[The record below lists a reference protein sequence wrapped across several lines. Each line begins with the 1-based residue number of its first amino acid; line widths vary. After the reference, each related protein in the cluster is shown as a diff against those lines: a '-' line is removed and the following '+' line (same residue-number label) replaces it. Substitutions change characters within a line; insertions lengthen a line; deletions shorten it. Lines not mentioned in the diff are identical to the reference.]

1 MGLKNKKNRF
11 EIAKK
16 REQTLASPVFL
27 WYTNVSQEIKIKTHN
42 ETTKYFI
49 SLTWTKPLN
58 SLHQIWKQSLNPTFI
73 PSSSSTDFPFL
84 RIRDQTLKK
93 KLLYPLDIT
102 ARIMLLSNCS
112 SSFLLISMIFLCE
125 FECTAG
131 MKVGLEAGRYSGT
144 RRPDLN
150 LTPQALQRVFGPL
163 GPSLHCGVL
172 VVSQW
177 VHLRTIPSE
186 LLASRVEETVRVV
199 RWILR
204 FFLACCSEEK

>member
-93 KLLYPLDIT
+93 KT
-102 ARIMLLSNCS
+102 ALP
-112 SSFLLISMIFLCE
+112 
-125 FECTAG
+125 
-131 MKVGLEAGRYSGT
+131 SGYHC
-144 RRPDLN
+144 PNHAAIKLFVVLPSHLNDL
-150 LTPQALQRVFGPL
+150 PVWVWMHSWDEGGAWGWSVF
-163 GPSLHCGVL
+163 
-172 VVSQW
+172 W
-177 VHLRTIPSE
+177 N
-186 LLASRVEETVRVV
+186 
-199 RWILR
+199 
-204 FFLACCSEEK
+204 